1 MDSLLVL
8 GFPVSKFFLLLL
20 MIFSSVLP
28 AQSSLCRTSCG
39 GIPINYPFGIDD
51 GCGNPYYR
59 HILAC
64 SDTGRLQL
72 RTPSGNYPVQT
83 ISYTDPHILVFDPDM
98 WTCQDGDIFRPTKPF
113 SLDTSTHLSLS
124 RKNEYLFFNCS
135 EDVIVKPKTYSC
147 ERFPEKCDSS
157 CDSAS
162 YLCRHMP
169 ECGSSLISSSCCS
182 YYPKATESLRLML
195 NHCTSYTS
203 VYWRNIGVSP
213 VHDSD
218 HVPQY
223 GIRVDFDIPVTTR
236 CLQCQ
241 DTRKGGGTCGFD
253 TQTESFLC
261 LCQDG
266 NSTTYC
272 KDHESHQHKTMTRVI
287 AGSALT
293 AAGVMGIGAGI
304 LFVKKVRAKVPRT
317 IDLRLAVG
325 AYDVSQDSLL
335 EDVKD
340 VSVSMLLV
348 VFLGD
353 NQMYSV
359 MDSHCE
365 SRDFKNL
372 SFPPYSQKLRSM
384 SNQKVKERYLDD
396 PRLKGSP
403 VLGDELESPGIN
415 DEDKNTSVGVSDKM
429 LTTNIDLMLLK
440 IIALLGQL
448 VPKHENAGKL
458 TKPSVPE
465 YIGLLAFCAGN
476 NKSSKKVGINDVDL
490 AEHMD
495 GNCFVDVIAFDNTK
509 SITNSVSG
517 RKGVNSEALTMD
529 CERETG
535 IIECAGC
542 PFNLKETCSND
553 PTLAC
558 DFKGKKLR
566 VRTSKVEW
574 MLDRAK
580 LFRGVREHTRRTS
593 HLKNSAVGS
602 VRGPW
607 NYEGC
612 AILMNRWGNKTKLH
626 RWKPSI
632 ERHCHILLIRFLL
645 TRTEL
650 PYHNSSSDAASS
662 PCSNDDFN
670 STQCWTKP
678 LVKRV
683 LVIIIDALRF
693 DFVAPSSCFQEKKP
707 WMDRLTVLQNL
718 ALMHPSRAK
727 IFKFIADP
735 PTTTLQR
742 LKGLTTGGLP
752 TFIDIGHSFGAPAI
766 VEDNFLYQLVQN
778 GRKVVMMGDDTW
790 MQLFPH
796 HFDKSYPFPSFNV
809 KDLHTVDN
817 GCIDHLIPSLYK
829 KDWDV
834 LIAHFL
840 GVDHAG
846 HIYGVDSGPMV
857 EKLDQYNAVLEKVIE
872 ILESQSGL
880 GGLHEN
886 SLLLVMGDH
895 GQTLNGDHGGGT
907 FEEVETSLFAMG
919 FDKRNSAMTSFK
931 NDPSYSDSDS
941 VCQNSI
947 QQLNF
952 AVSVSALLGIP
963 FPFGSI
969 GTVEPELYALVAGVE
984 GLRSSQLENCENESN
999 LEMWMT
1005 NYVNVLCMNSWQVK
1019 RYIDVYSAAS
1029 VDGFSSED
1037 MMHIAD
1043 EYAQAQRRWSQTVKI
1058 LQSHKNKSCHIS
1070 LPTLQGQIDAY
1081 SRFLD
1086 GVAELARS
1094 KWTKFNRKM
1103 MGVGLVEE
1111 GKVANFLLATSS
1123 IFQLRSSVKKNMMLP
1138 EAVTFFLLAFG
1149 LRFPIELGLSKQA
1162 ATSLFMSYQPS
1173 WLSWFTS
1180 GHPIWM
1186 LPSAYVPVLALL
1198 FVAYLIH
1205 KSSFS
1210 CTRWEIYDFV
1220 IKLTIS
1226 SYMLLVVHFMLESNL
1241 LSVTSASEYFRRIV
1255 IPRTIYGIGL
1265 GKLLLLAVDHFR
1277 LKGKAVDCH
1286 ASLLRKTSMM
1296 FCTWSPTIIL
1306 LSGSKGSYF
1315 AIISIIGVTQW
1326 SLLAVCLFF
1335 ATGHWCAFDGLRY
1348 GAAFIGFDEFVFVRQ
1363 AVFLAI
1369 ETFGFSHIL
1378 PILGLPLLVSDGNS
1392 DLTGNERPSI
1402 LFKKLSLVLE
1412 DYLRCYVSE
1421 TQSIWVELLPWA
1433 ELHYNTAVHSG
1444 LGASPFEAVYGRK
1457 PPSLLDYIPGTSKVS
1472 AVDEVLTSR
1481 TDLLKKLRENLL
1493 RAQLRMTQ
1501 KANKHRSEIIYQVG
1515 DWVYLRLRPYR
1526 QTTLRPFRSS
1536 KLAKRYYGPF
1546 KIVECIGPVAYR
1558 LALPESSRIHDVFHV
1573 STLKRCNATPPFSQ
1587 VSWPDN
1593 FSGGLHTPQPETILG
1608 HRQILQ
1614 GDTPVH
1620 QLLVQWVGHG
1630 R

>member
-1 MDSLLVL
+1 
-8 GFPVSKFFLLLL
+8 
-20 MIFSSVLP
+20 
-28 AQSSLCRTSCG
+28 
-39 GIPINYPFGIDD
+39 
-51 GCGNPYYR
+51 
-59 HILAC
+59 
-64 SDTGRLQL
+64 
-72 RTPSGNYPVQT
+72 
-83 ISYTDPHILVFDPDM
+83 
-98 WTCQDGDIFRPTKPF
+98 
-113 SLDTSTHLSLS
+113 
-124 RKNEYLFFNCS
+124 
-135 EDVIVKPKTYSC
+135 
-147 ERFPEKCDSS
+147 
-157 CDSAS
+157 
-162 YLCRHMP
+162 
-169 ECGSSLISSSCCS
+169 
-182 YYPKATESLRLML
+182 
-195 NHCTSYTS
+195 
-203 VYWRNIGVSP
+203 
-213 VHDSD
+213 
-218 HVPQY
+218 
-223 GIRVDFDIPVTTR
+223 
-236 CLQCQ
+236 
-241 DTRKGGGTCGFD
+241 
-253 TQTESFLC
+253 
-261 LCQDG
+261 
-266 NSTTYC
+266 
-272 KDHESHQHKTMTRVI
+272 
-287 AGSALT
+287 
-293 AAGVMGIGAGI
+293 
-304 LFVKKVRAKVPRT
+304 
-317 IDLRLAVG
+317 
-325 AYDVSQDSLL
+325 
-335 EDVKD
+335 
-340 VSVSMLLV
+340 
-348 VFLGD
+348 
-353 NQMYSV
+353 
-359 MDSHCE
+359 
-365 SRDFKNL
+365 
-372 SFPPYSQKLRSM
+372 
-384 SNQKVKERYLDD
+384 
-396 PRLKGSP
+396 
-403 VLGDELESPGIN
+403 
-415 DEDKNTSVGVSDKM
+415 
-429 LTTNIDLMLLK
+429 
-440 IIALLGQL
+440 
-448 VPKHENAGKL
+448 
-458 TKPSVPE
+458 
-465 YIGLLAFCAGN
+465 
-476 NKSSKKVGINDVDL
+476 
-490 AEHMD
+490 
-495 GNCFVDVIAFDNTK
+495 
-509 SITNSVSG
+509 
-517 RKGVNSEALTMD
+517 
-529 CERETG
+529 
-535 IIECAGC
+535 
-542 PFNLKETCSND
+542 
-553 PTLAC
+553 
-558 DFKGKKLR
+558 
-566 VRTSKVEW
+566 

-580 LFRGVREHTRRTS
+580 LFRGVREHTR
-593 HLKNSAVGS
+593 
-602 VRGPW
+602 
-607 NYEGC
+607 
-612 AILMNRWGNKTKLH
+612 TKLH

-1103 MGVGLVEE
+1103 MGVGLGAMLSSLIFHFMCIEKISSHSEFSLGGASKISLGLVFSFLTVLIRGGSFLSNSYILEE

-1315 AIISIIGVTQW
+1315 AIISIIGGKCITRLKIVEEDSKGPSDGLLSSCFFSVTQW

-1402 LFKKLSLVLE
+1402 LFKKLSLVCLIYGMISAVTVTFTMLCVSIHRRHLMVWGLFAPKFVFDVVGLILTDTLICMSATHPRSIYASAVQLEALKVVFLYCFYWWIRQVLE

>member
-1 MDSLLVL
+1 MASQNKRSLIDAETESIGNKKRKNNPGGGGNNEFVAPADFTVDLVEIVFSYRPVL
-8 GFPVSKFFLLLL
+8 SAARIVSSHSSALLNEETGLHKLELEVDLRYSFPVFQMDKWRL
-20 MIFSSVLP
+20 IW
-28 AQSSLCRTSCG
+28 
-39 GIPINYPFGIDD
+39 PFVAI
-51 GCGNPYYR
+51 
-59 HILAC
+59 
-64 SDTGRLQL
+64 
-72 RTPSGNYPVQT
+72 
-83 ISYTDPHILVFDPDM
+83 
-98 WTCQDGDIFRPTKPF
+98 
-113 SLDTSTHLSLS
+113 
-124 RKNEYLFFNCS
+124 
-135 EDVIVKPKTYSC
+135 
-147 ERFPEKCDSS
+147 
-157 CDSAS
+157 
-162 YLCRHMP
+162 
-169 ECGSSLISSSCCS
+169 
-182 YYPKATESLRLML
+182 
-195 NHCTSYTS
+195 
-203 VYWRNIGVSP
+203 
-213 VHDSD
+213 
-218 HVPQY
+218 
-223 GIRVDFDIPVTTR
+223 
-236 CLQCQ
+236 
-241 DTRKGGGTCGFD
+241 
-253 TQTESFLC
+253 
-261 LCQDG
+261 
-266 NSTTYC
+266 
-272 KDHESHQHKTMTRVI
+272 
-287 AGSALT
+287 
-293 AAGVMGIGAGI
+293 
-304 LFVKKVRAKVPRT
+304 
-317 IDLRLAVG
+317 
-325 AYDVSQDSLL
+325 
-335 EDVKD
+335 
-340 VSVSMLLV
+340 MLL
-348 VFLGD
+348 
-353 NQMYSV
+353 
-359 MDSHCE
+359 H
-365 SRDFKNL
+365 
-372 SFPPYSQKLRSM
+372 
-384 SNQKVKERYLDD
+384 
-396 PRLKGSP
+396 
-403 VLGDELESPGIN
+403 
-415 DEDKNTSVGVSDKM
+415 
-429 LTTNIDLMLLK
+429 
-440 IIALLGQL
+440 L
-448 VPKHENAGKL
+448 V
-458 TKPSVPE
+458 
-465 YIGLLAFCAGN
+465 
-476 NKSSKKVGINDVDL
+476 
-490 AEHMD
+490 
-495 GNCFVDVIAFDNTK
+495 
-509 SITNSVSG
+509 
-517 RKGVNSEALTMD
+517 
-529 CERETG
+529 
-535 IIECAGC
+535 
-542 PFNLKETCSND
+542 
-553 PTLAC
+553 
-558 DFKGKKLR
+558 
-566 VRTSKVEW
+566 
-574 MLDRAK
+574 
-580 LFRGVREHTRRTS
+580 
-593 HLKNSAVGS
+593 
-602 VRGPW
+602 
-607 NYEGC
+607 
-612 AILMNRWGNKTKLH
+612 AILLFTRG
-626 RWKPSI
+626 
-632 ERHCHILLIRFLL
+632 FLL

-650 PYHNSSSDAASS
+650 PYYSTSSDAASS
-662 PCSNDDFN
+662 PCSTDDFN

-683 LVIIIDALRF
+683 LIIIIDALRF

-727 IFKFIADP
+727 IFKSIADP

-829 KDWDV
+829 EDWDV

-857 EKLDQYNAVLEKVIE
+857 EKLDQYNAVLERVIE
-872 ILESQSGL
+872 ILESQSGP

-886 SLLLVMGDH
+886 TLLLVMGDH

-907 FEEVETSLFAMG
+907 SEEVETSLFAMG

-1043 EYAQAQRRWSQTVKI
+1043 DYAQAQRRWSQTVKI

-1094 KWTKFNRKM
+1094 KWTEFNMKM
-1103 MGVGLVEE
+1103 MGVGLVLIRGGSFLSNSYILEE

-1123 IFQLRSSVKKNMMLP
+1123 IFQLRYSVKKNMMLP

-1149 LRFPIELGLSKQA
+1149 LRFLIELGLSKQA

-1210 CTRWEIYDFV
+1210 CTCWEIYDFV

-1241 LSVTSASEYFRRIV
+1241 LSATSASEYFRRVV

-1265 GKLLLLAVDHFR
+1265 GKLLLLAVDRFR
-1277 LKGKAVDCH
+1277 PKGKALDCH
-1286 ASLLRKTSMM
+1286 TSLYLKTVMM

-1315 AIISIIGVTQW
+1315 AIISIIGGELYYCSQIVVVGKCITRLKIVEEDSKGPSDGLLSSCFSSVTQW

-1402 LFKKLSLVLE
+1402 LFKKLSL
-1412 DYLRCYVSE
+1412 E
-1421 TQSIWVELLPWA
+1421 TSNGNKTLP
-1433 ELHYNTAVHSG
+1433 
-1444 LGASPFEAVYGRK
+1444 F
-1457 PPSLLDYIPGTSKVS
+1457 
-1472 AVDEVLTSR
+1472 
-1481 TDLLKKLRENLL
+1481 
-1493 RAQLRMTQ
+1493 
-1501 KANKHRSEIIYQVG
+1501 
-1515 DWVYLRLRPYR
+1515 
-1526 QTTLRPFRSS
+1526 
-1536 KLAKRYYGPF
+1536 
-1546 KIVECIGPVAYR
+1546 
-1558 LALPESSRIHDVFHV
+1558 
-1573 STLKRCNATPPFSQ
+1573 
-1587 VSWPDN
+1587 
-1593 FSGGLHTPQPETILG
+1593 
-1608 HRQILQ
+1608 
-1614 GDTPVH
+1614 
-1620 QLLVQWVGHG
+1620 
-1630 R
+1630 

>member
-1 MDSLLVL
+1 MASQNKRPLIDAETESIGNKKRKNNPGGGGNNEFVALADFTDDLVEIVFSYRPVLSAARMSLVSSRFRHSWKYCKNMVFDKRLVCGIGHL
-8 GFPVSKFFLLLL
+8 KVMGAVDMAMKLLKSNNQKCVSSHSSALLNEETGLHKLELEVDLRYSFPVFQMDKWRL
-20 MIFSSVLP
+20 IW
-28 AQSSLCRTSCG
+28 
-39 GIPINYPFGIDD
+39 PFVAI
-51 GCGNPYYR
+51 
-59 HILAC
+59 
-64 SDTGRLQL
+64 
-72 RTPSGNYPVQT
+72 
-83 ISYTDPHILVFDPDM
+83 
-98 WTCQDGDIFRPTKPF
+98 
-113 SLDTSTHLSLS
+113 
-124 RKNEYLFFNCS
+124 
-135 EDVIVKPKTYSC
+135 
-147 ERFPEKCDSS
+147 
-157 CDSAS
+157 
-162 YLCRHMP
+162 
-169 ECGSSLISSSCCS
+169 
-182 YYPKATESLRLML
+182 
-195 NHCTSYTS
+195 
-203 VYWRNIGVSP
+203 
-213 VHDSD
+213 
-218 HVPQY
+218 
-223 GIRVDFDIPVTTR
+223 
-236 CLQCQ
+236 
-241 DTRKGGGTCGFD
+241 
-253 TQTESFLC
+253 
-261 LCQDG
+261 
-266 NSTTYC
+266 
-272 KDHESHQHKTMTRVI
+272 
-287 AGSALT
+287 
-293 AAGVMGIGAGI
+293 
-304 LFVKKVRAKVPRT
+304 
-317 IDLRLAVG
+317 
-325 AYDVSQDSLL
+325 
-335 EDVKD
+335 
-340 VSVSMLLV
+340 MLL
-348 VFLGD
+348 
-353 NQMYSV
+353 
-359 MDSHCE
+359 H
-365 SRDFKNL
+365 
-372 SFPPYSQKLRSM
+372 
-384 SNQKVKERYLDD
+384 
-396 PRLKGSP
+396 
-403 VLGDELESPGIN
+403 
-415 DEDKNTSVGVSDKM
+415 
-429 LTTNIDLMLLK
+429 
-440 IIALLGQL
+440 L
-448 VPKHENAGKL
+448 V
-458 TKPSVPE
+458 
-465 YIGLLAFCAGN
+465 
-476 NKSSKKVGINDVDL
+476 
-490 AEHMD
+490 
-495 GNCFVDVIAFDNTK
+495 
-509 SITNSVSG
+509 
-517 RKGVNSEALTMD
+517 
-529 CERETG
+529 
-535 IIECAGC
+535 
-542 PFNLKETCSND
+542 
-553 PTLAC
+553 
-558 DFKGKKLR
+558 
-566 VRTSKVEW
+566 
-574 MLDRAK
+574 
-580 LFRGVREHTRRTS
+580 
-593 HLKNSAVGS
+593 
-602 VRGPW
+602 
-607 NYEGC
+607 
-612 AILMNRWGNKTKLH
+612 AILLFTRG
-626 RWKPSI
+626 
-632 ERHCHILLIRFLL
+632 FLL

-650 PYHNSSSDAASS
+650 PYYSTSSDAASS
-662 PCSNDDFN
+662 PCSTDDFN

-683 LVIIIDALRF
+683 LIIIIDALRF

-727 IFKFIADP
+727 IFKSIADP

-829 KDWDV
+829 EDWDV

-857 EKLDQYNAVLEKVIE
+857 EKLDQYNAVLERVIE
-872 ILESQSGL
+872 ILESQSGP

-886 SLLLVMGDH
+886 TLLLVMGDH

-907 FEEVETSLFAMG
+907 SEEVETSLFAMG

-1094 KWTKFNRKM
+1094 KWTEFNMKM
-1103 MGVGLVEE
+1103 MGVVEE

-1123 IFQLRSSVKKNMMLP
+1123 IFQLRYSVKKNMMLP

-1149 LRFPIELGLSKQA
+1149 LRFSIELGLSKQA

-1241 LSVTSASEYFRRIV
+1241 LSATSASEYFRRVV

-1265 GKLLLLAVDHFR
+1265 GKLLLLAVDRFR
-1277 LKGKAVDCH
+1277 PKGKALDCH
-1286 ASLLRKTSMM
+1286 TSLYRKTVMM

-1315 AIISIIGVTQW
+1315 AIISIIGGKCITRLKIVEEDSKGPSDGLLSSCFSSVTQW

-1402 LFKKLSLVLE
+1402 LFKKLSLVCL
-1412 DYLRCYVSE
+1412 
-1421 TQSIWVELLPWA
+1421 I
-1433 ELHYNTAVHSG
+1433 
-1444 LGASPFEAVYGRK
+1444 YGM
-1457 PPSLLDYIPGTSKVS
+1457 IS
-1472 AVDEVLTSR
+1472 AVTVTFTMLCVSIHRRHLMVWGLFAPKFVFDVVGLILTDTLICMS
-1481 TDLLKKLRENLL
+1481 
-1493 RAQLRMTQ
+1493 
-1501 KANKHRSEIIYQVG
+1501 S
-1515 DWVYLRLRPYR
+1515 VYYIAW
-1526 QTTLRPFRSS
+1526 T
-1536 KLAKRYYGPF
+1536 
-1546 KIVECIGPVAYR
+1546 C
-1558 LALPESSRIHDVFHV
+1558 
-1573 STLKRCNATPPFSQ
+1573 
-1587 VSWPDN
+1587 
-1593 FSGGLHTPQPETILG
+1593 
-1608 HRQILQ
+1608 
-1614 GDTPVH
+1614 
-1620 QLLVQWVGHG
+1620 
-1630 R
+1630 